1 MLNIEMKDKKIVS
14 VKSELD
20 LEHRLRKFSTN
31 NQEALIKEME
41 KGKSSVLIKLWT
53 MVGCNPVFYLLPLY
67 YIWKAWLNMG
77 MDIIY
82 QTESNPGTILL
93 HVLYLFIIGGLS
105 VFNIGLVGGMVK
117 NPSRF
122 FKKIYYR
129 FLSGKSLSFETY
141 KMLKE
146 IMSESELIEL
156 VKNNN
161 GKKLTYNDIYTDE
174 NTVYCHFYN
183 KKVKVKKE
191 RRKAKEKAKAELVE
205 QKKQMKELKKKQD
218 KTETNE
224 KMEDFIHS
232 LYKED

>member
-1 MLNIEMKDKKIVS
+1 MLNIEMIDKKIVS
-14 VKSELD
+14 VKSEFD
-20 LEHRLRKFSTN
+20 LEYRLRKFSTN
-31 NQEALIKEME
+31 NQEALIKQME
-41 KGKSSVLIKLWT
+41 KGKSSGLIKLWT

-77 MDIIY
+77 LDIVS
-82 QTESNPGTILL
+82 QTELNPGGILL
-93 HVLYLFIIGGLS
+93 HVLYLFLIGSLS
-105 VFNIGLVGGMVK
+105 IFNISLIVKMVK

-129 FLSGKSLSFETY
+129 FLSCQPLSFETY

-146 IMSESELIEL
+146 IMSEPELIEF
-156 VKNNN
+156 VKNNT

-174 NTVYCHFYN
+174 NTVYCHLYN

-191 RRKAKEKAKAELVE
+191 KRKAKEKAKAELLE

-218 KTETNE
+218 KTETDE

>member
-1 MLNIEMKDKKIVS
+1 MIDKKIVS
-14 VKSELD
+14 VKSEFD

-31 NQEALIKEME
+31 NQEALIKEMK

-53 MVGCNPVFYLLPLY
+53 MTVCNPVVYLLPLCY
-67 YIWKAWLNMG
+67 VWKAWLGMG
-77 MDIIY
+77 VDIIS
-82 QTESNPGTILL
+82 QPETNTGSILL
-93 HVLYLFIIGGLS
+93 HVLYLFIMGGLS
-105 VFNIGLVGGMVK
+105 VFNIGLVGEMFK

-174 NTVYCHFYN
+174 NTVYCYLYN
-183 KKVKVKKE
+183 KKVKIKKE
-191 RRKAKEKAKAELVE
+191 KRKAKEKAKTELLE
-205 QKKQMKELKKKQD
+205 QKKQMKELKKKQE
-218 KTETNE
+218 KTETDE

>member
-1 MLNIEMKDKKIVS
+1 MLNIEIKDRKTIS
-14 VKSELD
+14 VKSGLD

-31 NQEALIKEME
+31 NQEALIKEMK

-53 MVGCNPVFYLLPLY
+53 MTVCNPVVYLLPLCY
-67 YIWKAWLNMG
+67 VWKAWVEMG
-77 MDIIY
+77 IDIIS
-82 QTESNPGTILL
+82 QPETNAGSILL
-93 HVLYLFIIGGLS
+93 HVFYLFVVGSLS
-105 VFNIGLVGGMVK
+105 IFNISLIGSMLK

-174 NTVYCHFYN
+174 NTVYCYFYN
-183 KKVKVKKE
+183 KKVKIKKE
-191 RRKAKEKAKAELVE
+191 KRKAKVELLE

-218 KTETNE
+218 KTETDE